1 MSCYPFSGIF
11 LINALEAAQEQTV
24 TLMIS
29 IFSQDEAVIFKIT
42 DDGPGVIPVEYKDE
56 IFNTGFST
64 KINFETGEVSRGIGL
79 GLVKDLV
86 EKRLGGSIELGS
98 GAGKYNFYS
107 KHTKESN

>member
-1 MSCYPFSGIF
+1 MESASV
-11 LINALEAAQEQTV
+11 NMEAAQEQTV

-29 IFSQDEAVIFKIT
+29 IFPQDEAVIFKIT
-42 DDGPGVIPVEYKDE
+42 DDGPGIPVEYKDE

-86 EKRLGGSIELGS
+86 EKRLGGSIELASVPGNTTFTVS
-98 GAGKYNFYS
+98 IPKNQIEVIKS
-107 KHTKESN
+107 